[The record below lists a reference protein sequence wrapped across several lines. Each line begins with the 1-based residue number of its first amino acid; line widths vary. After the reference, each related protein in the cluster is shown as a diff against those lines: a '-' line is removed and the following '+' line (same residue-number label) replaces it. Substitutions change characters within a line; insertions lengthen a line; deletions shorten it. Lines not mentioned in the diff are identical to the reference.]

1 MTYRLLLPAC
11 TSVGLIAI
19 LTGCGP
25 DSGNPSKAA
34 AFQVSATT
42 THVADL
48 VRNVAGD
55 RAEVNGILPPNADP
69 HDYEPRP
76 SDVAALG
83 EAAVV
88 FKSGGDFDIF
98 ADQLVEAGGGD
109 GEVVSLLDRVTTIE
123 GGDDHEGEE
132 EHAEGEEEH
141 AEGAVDPHWWQDP
154 RNAVAA
160 VEAIRDAL
168 IAADPGGAE
177 TYEANA
183 DAYVEELEALDRS
196 IASCID
202 RLAPE
207 RRKLVTEHDALGYY
221 ADRYGLEIIGTTIPA
236 LTTQAQPSAGDTAA
250 LVDLI
255 KSEGV
260 PAIFP
265 ESALN
270 PKLATAIAAEADAT
284 VGEPLYADTLG
295 PADSDGAT
303 YVGAMR
309 ANTAAIVDGLSGGDL
324 SCPAL

>member
-1 MTYRLLLPAC
+1 M
-11 TSVGLIAI
+11 
-19 LTGCGP
+19 
-25 DSGNPSKAA
+25 
-34 AFQVSATT
+34 QVSATT
-42 THVADL
+42 TQVADL

-88 FKSGGDFDIF
+88 FKSGGDLDLF
-98 ADQLVEAGGGD
+98 ADQLIEAGGGD
-109 GEVVSLLDRVTTIE
+109 GEVVALLDRVTTIE

-132 EHAEGEEEH
+132 EHAED
-141 AEGAVDPHWWQDP
+141 AVDPHWWQDP
-154 RNAVAA
+154 RNAVVA

-168 IAADPGGAE
+168 ITADPGGAE
-177 TYEANA
+177 TYETNA
-183 DAYVEELEALDRS
+183 ADYLDELETLDDQ
-196 IASCID
+196 IAGCIGE
-202 RLAPE
+202 LAPE

-236 LTTQAQPSAGDTAA
+236 LTTQARPSAGDTAA

-255 KSEGV
+255 RSEDV
-260 PAIFP
+260 PVIFP

-295 PADSDGAT
+295 PADSEGAT
-303 YVGAMR
+303 YIGAMR
-309 ANTAAIVDGLSGGDL
+309 ANTATIVSGLSGG
-324 SCPAL
+324 ALGCEGQ

>member
-1 MTYRLLLPAC
+1 
-11 TSVGLIAI
+11 VI

-25 DSGNPSKAA
+25 GSGELSRPAA
-34 AFQVSATT
+34 VQVSATT
-42 THVADL
+42 TQVADL

-55 RAEVNGILPPNADP
+55 RAEVKGILPPNADP

-88 FKSGGDFDIF
+88 FKSGGDLDLF
-98 ADQLVEAGGGD
+98 ADQLIEAGGGD
-109 GEVVSLLDRVTTIE
+109 GEVVALLDRVTTIA
-123 GGDDHEGEE
+123 GGDDDG
-132 EHAEGEEEH
+132 GDEEH

-154 RNAVAA
+154 RNAVVA

-168 IAADPGGAE
+168 ITADPGGAE

-183 DAYVEELEALDRS
+183 ADYVDKLETLDDQ
-196 IASCID
+196 IAGCIGE
-202 RLAPE
+202 LAPE
-207 RRKLVTEHDALGYY
+207 RRKLVTEHDALGSY

-255 KSEGV
+255 RSEGV
-260 PAIFP
+260 PVIFP

-295 PADSDGAT
+295 PADSEGAT
-303 YVGAMR
+303 YIGAMR
-309 ANTAAIVDGLSGGDL
+309 ANTAAIVSGLSGGTL
-324 SCPAL
+324 GCEGQ